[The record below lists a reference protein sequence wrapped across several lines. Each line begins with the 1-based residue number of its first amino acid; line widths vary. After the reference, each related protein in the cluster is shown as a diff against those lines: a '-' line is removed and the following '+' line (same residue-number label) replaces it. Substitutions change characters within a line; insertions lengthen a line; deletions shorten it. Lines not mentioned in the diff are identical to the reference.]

1 MEITFQCFW
10 SHALIIASFL
20 SCVLAG
26 FPADSLT
33 ACAINNG
40 GIVTLGVHLGL
51 THISAACLN
60 DDGVPVPVTRIDGH
74 EAYKV
79 YMNDTIE
86 HDGVRFL
93 YDGTYHMKVDG
104 QTLPAPPEIHNDS
117 DVESIFR
124 TGLRNIM
131 EAAEDHLNTSVK
143 IEAIAH
149 PQHFNRTSRLSI
161 YHAGQAF
168 SPVFHE
174 PHGAPPDDEPEYNVL
189 IINHELDRVEI
200 FPGEVDSMGPRLW
213 WGQRIVSLDKSTMNS
228 TGGLKEDAEFHK
240 HLKELVERHL
250 PRGPP
255 ENPCAAINTIMVAGE
270 LSAEAAHQV
279 AAAISDTLLVP
290 IDKITAEQSP
300 YRAALGAACHAYL
313 MANHPPP
320 ELAHSGT
327 YHLRDEI

>member
-1 MEITFQCFW
+1 
-10 SHALIIASFL
+10 
-20 SCVLAG
+20 
-26 FPADSLT
+26 
-33 ACAINNG
+33 
-40 GIVTLGVHLGL
+40 
-51 THISAACLN
+51 
-60 DDGVPVPVTRIDGH
+60 
-74 EAYKV
+74 
-79 YMNDTIE
+79 
-86 HDGVRFL
+86 
-93 YDGTYHMKVDG
+93 MKVDG

-174 PHGAPPDDEPEYNVL
+174 PQYVHAFFAMAATAFSNDYCTAPRSGAPPDDEPEYNVL

-200 FPGEVDSMGPRLW
+200 FLGEVDSMGPRLW

-327 YHLRDEI
+327 YHLHDEI